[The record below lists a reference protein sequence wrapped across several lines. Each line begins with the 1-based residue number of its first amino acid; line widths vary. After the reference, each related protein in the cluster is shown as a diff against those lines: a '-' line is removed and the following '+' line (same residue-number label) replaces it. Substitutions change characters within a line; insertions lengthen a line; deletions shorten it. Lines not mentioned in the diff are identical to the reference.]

1 MNPFEQH
8 GALSWGELITS
19 DPEAA
24 KAFYGELFGWT
35 LKPRQMGRS
44 VQSVI
49 EVAGQEM
56 GHIAPIPPSQ
66 PQMKPTWGTFITVDD
81 VAETAA
87 KATEL
92 GGKVLMPPLTA
103 PDVGT
108 FALIQDPQGALFA
121 IVSYA
126 LAG

>member
-1 MNPFEQH
+1 MNPFDQH
-8 GALSWGELITS
+8 GAFSWSELLTT

-44 VQSVI
+44 IQTVI

-56 GHIAPIPPSQ
+56 GHIAPIPQGQ
-66 PQMKPTWGTFITVDD
+66 PNMRPTWGTFVTVDE
-81 VAETAA
+81 VAVTTA

-92 GGKVLMPPLTA
+92 GGKVLMPPMVV

-108 FALIQDPQGALFA
+108 FALIQDPQGAMFA

-126 LAG
+126 PVD